1 MTPKET
7 SDLVYYLDKIPQL
20 IKAVNNLLDMV
31 LDLQK
36 QIDDLKK
43 AKEQSDM
50 KLRSA
55 KLRTRN
61 F

>member
-1 MTPKET
+1 MTPRET
-7 SDLVYYLDKIPQL
+7 SDLVYCLNQIPQL

-43 AKEQSDM
+43 ARGEE
-50 KLRSA
+50 
-55 KLRTRN
+55 
-61 F
+61 